1 VKQVVAFDL
10 DETMMTPVISEAGAI
25 VVVNVR
31 AGLVE
36 LLDRLLEDFILYV
49 WSSGERHYV
58 LRMLELAGLSQVFER
73 VIAWDNYRS
82 DFKDIE
88 RFGVDFLVDDNGD
101 LLRIARER
109 QGTAGY
115 IIVPAMYSAE
125 DGEVNWC
132 DVVFMSLGLGVR

>member
-25 VVVNVR
+25 VGVNVR

-36 LLDRLLEDFILYV
+36 LLDRLSEDFILYV

-73 VIAWDNYRS
+73 VIAWGDYRS
-82 DFKDIE
+82 EFKDIR
-88 RFGVDFLVDDNGD
+88 RFGVDFLVDDNDD
-101 LLRIARER
+101 LLRIAQEHH
-109 QGTAGY
+109 GTAGY
-115 IIVPAMYSAE
+115 IIVPAMYSAD
-125 DGEVNWC
+125 DGGVNWC
-132 DVVFMSLGLGVR
+132 DVVFMYLGIVV